1 MCKNVIHCGMDCTH
15 CMFRLLFIRYYLFC
29 NEICRYYRLV
39 RIAATNALWY
49 VYFIEADIMDR
60 IKAYRL
66 KSIRYIIALSILGIT
81 LLYTF
86 YSINKIKP
94 DYLQIIPVLLIASWL
109 VMYIDYVNLKTKIE
123 ILRELDKER
132 PTASESE

>member
-1 MCKNVIHCGMDCTH
+1 
-15 CMFRLLFIRYYLFC
+15 
-29 NEICRYYRLV
+29 
-39 RIAATNALWY
+39 
-49 VYFIEADIMDR
+49 MDR